1 MDPIRLTKEKAALL
15 MMQHRCT
22 LYGYIYACV
31 RSHADAEDIFQD
43 VSVVVLQEVS
53 KLKSEEGFLPW
64 SREIAFRRVLAHHKK
79 KKSKREVFLNPHIAG
94 ALADAA
100 ERMQKT
106 ESLSSRREAL
116 MECLEQ
122 LPPQSRELID
132 LRYDDSTESIT
143 EIAQHYGQ
151 TVRAVYCRIDRIKNL
166 LRNCVTKRLQSG
178 ASS

>member
-1 MDPIRLTKEKAALL
+1 MSSFRLTKEEAALL
-15 MMQHRCT
+15 MMKHRCT

-31 RSHADAEDIFQD
+31 RSHSDAEDIFQD
-43 VSVVVLQEVS
+43 VSVVAMQEIS
-53 KLKSEEGFLPW
+53 QLKNSDGFLPW

-100 ERMQKT
+100 ERTQKT
-106 ESLSSRREAL
+106 DATLSRREAL

-122 LPPQSRELID
+122 LPQQSRELID
-132 LRYDDSTESIT
+132 LRYDESTESVA

-151 TVRAVYCRIDRIKNL
+151 TVRAVYCRLDRIKNL
-166 LRNCVTKRLQSG
+166 LRNCVTKRLQSE